1 MALRFRGPYS
11 MNPRMHRFVANH
23 RRVATLLVALAM
35 PLAWAAQREFR
46 QYYSFEDQANVGL
59 PHDYQEQ
66 TEFVVGRLMYP
77 PYRSGPFAR
86 FGGGDWTQGGTSW
99 AVDYPRGDRDF
110 ARLLRRTTR
119 VHVRS
124 VEQPV
129 NLDDGDDVYYWP
141 FMIVGLPGSWD
152 LTEPQTRT
160 LRDYLLRGG
169 FLLCDS
175 FFGTTEWE
183 GFEATMKRVFPDRQ
197 MVELPAE
204 HPIFHTVYDL
214 SNQAQIGN
222 WQQYRRRGLPYRADG
237 DTPHW
242 RGILDDNGRL
252 MVVIAFNNDLG
263 DGWQWTD
270 DPDYPLEDANLSIK
284 FGVNIVVYAMTH

>member
-1 MALRFRGPYS
+1 MGLTSKSHRHWRATTIVAAL
-11 MNPRMHRFVANH
+11 
-23 RRVATLLVALAM
+23 TLLVPIALAE
-35 PLAWAAQREFR
+35 QREFR
-46 QYYSFEDQANVGL
+46 VYPSFEYQANVEL
-59 PHDYQEQ
+59 PPDYKEQ

-77 PYRSGPFAR
+77 PYQYGRFSR

-110 ARLLRRTTR
+110 ARLLRRITR

-129 NLDDGDDVYYWP
+129 NLDDKDDVYYWP
-141 FMIVGLPGSWD
+141 FMIMGLAGSWD
-152 LTEPQTRT
+152 LTEPQAAK

-175 FFGTTEWE
+175 FFGTNEWD
-183 GFEATMKRVFPDRQ
+183 GFVATMNRVFPNRPMID
-197 MVELPAE
+197 LPAD

-214 SNQAQIGN
+214 SSSTQIGN
-222 WQQYRRRGLPYRADG
+222 YQSYNGRGVPYRADG
-237 DTPHW
+237 DTPRW
-242 RGILDDNGRL
+242 RGILDDDGRL

-263 DGWQWTD
+263 DGWQWSD
-270 DPDYPLEDANLSIK
+270 DENYPLGDANMSIK

>member
-1 MALRFRGPYS
+1 MLLAVAAALS
-11 MNPRMHRFVANH
+11 
-23 RRVATLLVALAM
+23 
-35 PLAWAAQREFR
+35 AAAAGKREFR
-46 QYYSFEDQANVGL
+46 QYPSLEYQANVEL
-59 PHDYQEQ
+59 PPDYQEE

-77 PYRSGPFAR
+77 AYQYGPYSR

-110 ARLLRRTTR
+110 ARLLRRITR

-129 NLDDGDDVYYWP
+129 NLDDDDDVFYWP
-141 FMIVGLPGSWD
+141 FLIVGLPGSWD
-152 LTEPQTRT
+152 LTDAQVKK
-160 LRDYLLRGG
+160 LREYLLRGG

-183 GFEATMKRVFPDRQ
+183 GFTATLKRVFPDRPI
-197 MVELPAE
+197 VDIPND

-214 SNQAQIGN
+214 SSQAQIGN
-222 WQQYRRRGLPYRADG
+222 WQAYNNRGVPYRADG

-242 RGILDDNGRL
+242 RGILDDAGRL
-252 MVVIAFNNDLG
+252 IVLIAFNNDLG
-263 DGWQWTD
+263 DGWQWRD
-270 DPDYPLEDANLSIK
+270 DPRYPLLDANLAIK
-284 FGVNIVVYAMTH
+284 FGANIVVYAMTH

>member
-1 MALRFRGPYS
+1 MNFFRSRRIALLLLLAVPG
-11 MNPRMHRFVANH
+11 
-23 RRVATLLVALAM
+23 ATT
-35 PLAWAAQREFR
+35 AAQREFR
-46 QYYSFEDQANVGL
+46 VYPSFEDQANVEL
-59 PHDYQEQ
+59 PPDYQEK
-66 TEFVVGRLMYP
+66 TEFVIGRLMYP
-77 PYRSGPFAR
+77 PYQSGRFSR

-110 ARLLRRTTR
+110 ARLLRRITR
-119 VHVRS
+119 VNVRS

-129 NLDDGDDVYYWP
+129 SLDDEDDVHYWP
-141 FMIVGLPGSWD
+141 FLIAGLPGTWD
-152 LTEPQTRT
+152 LTDNQAKK
-160 LRDYLLRGG
+160 LREYLLRGG

-183 GFEATMKRVFPDRQ
+183 GFVATMRRVFPGRSMID
-197 MVELPAE
+197 LPQT

-214 SNQAQIGN
+214 SNKAQVGNFQAYNG
-222 WQQYRRRGLPYRADG
+222 RGVPYRADG

-242 RGILDDNGRL
+242 RGIVDDNGRL

-270 DPDYPLEDANLSIK
+270 DPRYPLDDANLSIK
-284 FGVNIVVYAMTH
+284 FGANIVVYAMTH